1 MKKNRLFAAITAA
14 ALALSLAAC
23 GSAPASASTPASTSG
38 SAAGESF
45 KVGIVQYTSH
55 SSLDE
60 ICTAIQS
67 ELTALSEA
75 SVAAG
80 GPAIE
85 FEVQNGQADTATLND
100 ICKLFVSDGVDLI
113 IPPPPPPRPPRCRA
127 PTSPWSTARSP
138 TRSAP
143 SWRRAWRPP
152 ART

>member
-23 GSAPASASTPASTSG
+23 GSAPASTASTGASASG
-38 SAAGESF
+38 SADGESF

-80 GPAIE
+80 GRPSSSRCRT
-85 FEVQNGQADTATLND
+85 VRRT
-100 ICKLFVSDGVDLI
+100 
-113 IPPPPPPRPPRCRA
+113 PPP
-127 PTSPWSTARSP
+127 
-138 TRSAP
+138 
-143 SWRRAWRPP
+143 
-152 ART
+152 

>member
-23 GSAPASASTPASTSG
+23 GSAPASTSAPASG
-38 SAAGESF
+38 SAAAESF
-45 KVGIVQYTSH
+45 KVGIVQYTTH

-60 ICTAIQS
+60 ICAAIQS

-85 FEVQNGQADTATLND
+85 FEVQNGQADNATLND
-100 ICKLFVSDGVDLI
+100 ICKLFVSDEVDLI
-113 IPPPPPPRPPRCRA
+113 IPIATPA
-127 PTSPWSTARSP
+127 ATAAASG
-138 TRSAP
+138 P
-143 SWRRAWRPP
+143 SESRKG
-152 ART
+152 